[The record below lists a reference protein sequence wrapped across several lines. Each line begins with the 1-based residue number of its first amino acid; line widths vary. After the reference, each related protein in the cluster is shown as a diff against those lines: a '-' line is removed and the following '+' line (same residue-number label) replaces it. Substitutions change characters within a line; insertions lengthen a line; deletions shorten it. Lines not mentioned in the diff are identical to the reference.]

1 MSPIRVTVGPVTA
14 TLGARLAQRDSGR
27 FVGRER
33 ELDFFDRLWVD
44 EPPASVVLVH
54 GPGGIGKSTLLRA
67 VARRAETK
75 GWTPVF
81 VEGRDMPPVTDALK
95 NVLAPALAAD
105 RPLVIFDTWERMT
118 ALGGCLRRE
127 LLPPLPA
134 QAVVVIAGRRP
145 PEPAWFEGGWEALS
159 AEIELT
165 ALSEDESLELLSA
178 HGAGD
183 ETRTDTI
190 IAWTGGSPLA
200 LTLAASAMR
209 DPHWT
214 PEVGIERPE
223 TVKAL
228 IRQLAETE
236 MTGGNVGALGVA
248 AIARVTTVD
257 LLREVLPR
265 TDSADAY
272 RWLSERTFAE
282 PLGEGVTL
290 HELVRKAL
298 RADLRL
304 RHPEWERELRR
315 RIADYFWSRASAG
328 DLLLSIDLAHLCEQ
342 QAIRWGYSW
351 EGSIHHRIDDARP
364 GDVDTVAELLGG
376 RLDPDWFAFT
386 RRFFDEAPDR
396 VAIARDHQDELA
408 GFQVSVTPSSAPD
421 FAHDDPL
428 LGPWLA
434 HSRRFS
440 PDGNAVLWHDSI
452 DFTGKPELR
461 VQAMLGMAGVLRSGL
476 DNPRYAYMPIS
487 NRMKAARGF
496 AEALG
501 ARHMPDLDVK
511 IKDQTLECWLLDYGP
526 QGLLGMQRDLVY
538 DEIGLKP
545 PAYHQITGDEEYAAA
560 VRDALRD
567 FRVPHSLAGS
577 PLAQGFT
584 QEERA
589 ESVRALIR
597 RATDESFGDTPNE
610 RLLHDI
616 LIRGYVDPAPSHE
629 QAADELS
636 VSRSTYFRRLKAA
649 AERVAEHLAAAHE
662 RGR

>member
-1 MSPIRVTVGPVTA
+1 VTA
-14 TLGARLAQRDSGR
+14 TLGTRLAQRDSGR
-27 FVGRER
+27 FVGRQQ
-33 ELDFFDRLWVD
+33 ELEFFDQLWVD

-54 GPGGIGKSTLLRA
+54 GPGGIGKSTLMRA
-67 VARRAETK
+67 VARRAARR

-81 VEGRDMPPVTDALK
+81 IEGRDMPPVADAIAK
-95 NVLAPALAAD
+95 ALAPALEAE
-105 RPLVIFDTWERMT
+105 RPLVIFDTWERMA
-118 ALGGCLRRE
+118 ALGGYLRRE
-127 LLPPLPA
+127 LLPALPA

-145 PEPAWFEGGWEALS
+145 PEQAWFNGGWETLS
-159 AEIELT
+159 VEIEL
-165 ALSEDESLELLSA
+165 APLSEEESHELLSA
-178 HGAGD
+178 YGAD
-183 ETRTDTI
+183 RERRTDSI
-190 IAWTGGSPLA
+190 VAWTGGSPLA
-200 LTLAASAMR
+200 LTLAVAAMR
-209 DPHWT
+209 DPDWT
-214 PEVGIERPE
+214 PELGIERPE

-228 IRQLAETE
+228 IRQLAEAE

-265 TDSADAY
+265 TDSTEAY

-282 PLGEGVTL
+282 HLGEGVTL

-342 QAIRWGYSW
+342 PAIRWGYSW

-364 GDVDTVAELLGG
+364 GDVDTVAGMLDG
-376 RLDPDWFAFT
+376 RLDPEWFAFT

-396 VAIARDHQDELA
+396 VAIARDHADDLA
-408 GFQVSVTPSSAPD
+408 GFQTSVTPSNAPG
-421 FAHDDPL
+421 FAQDDPL

-434 HSRRFS
+434 HARRFS
-440 PDGNAVLWHDSI
+440 PDGNVVIWHDSI

-487 NRMKAARGF
+487 SRMHAARGF

-501 ARHMPDLDVK
+501 ARHMPDLDVP
-511 IKDQTLECWLLDYGP
+511 IRDQTLECWLLDYGP

-567 FRVPHSLAGS
+567 FRVPHSLAAS

-597 RATDESFGDTPNE
+597 RAAEESFGDTPNE

-616 LIRGYVDPAPSHE
+616 LVRGYIEPASSHE
-629 QAADELS
+629 QAADELN

-662 RGR
+662 RGH

>member
-1 MSPIRVTVGPVTA
+1 MTA
-14 TLGARLAQRDSGR
+14 TLGARLAQLDSGR

-33 ELDFFDRLWVD
+33 ELEFFDRLWVD

-54 GPGGIGKSTLLRA
+54 GPGGIGKSTLMRA
-67 VARRAETK
+67 VARRAEGK

-81 VEGRDMPPVTDALK
+81 VEGRDMPPVADALAK
-95 NVLAPALAAD
+95 ALAPALEAA

-118 ALGGCLRRE
+118 ALGGYLRRE
-127 LLPPLPA
+127 LLPSLPA

-145 PEPAWFEGGWEALS
+145 PEPAWFEGGWETLS

-178 HGAGD
+178 YGAGD
-183 ETRTDTI
+183 ETRTDAI

-200 LTLAASAMR
+200 LTLAAAAMR
-209 DPHWT
+209 DPDWT
-214 PEVGIERPE
+214 PQLGIERPE

-228 IRQLAETE
+228 IRQLAEAE

-248 AIARVTTVD
+248 AISRVTTVD

-265 TDSADAY
+265 TDSQEAY

-282 PLGEGVTL
+282 PLGEGITL

-342 QAIRWGYSW
+342 PAIRWGYSW
-351 EGSIHHRIDDARP
+351 EGSIHHRIDDVRP
-364 GDVDTVAELLGG
+364 GDLDTVRGMLEG
-376 RLDPDWFAFT
+376 RLDPDWFEFT
-386 RRFFDEAPDR
+386 KRFFDESQDR
-396 VAIARDHQDELA
+396 VAIARDRNDEMA
-408 GFQVSVTPSSAPD
+408 GFQVSVTPTNAPP
-421 FAHDDPL
+421 FAAKDPL
-428 LGPWLA
+428 LGPWLQHA
-434 HSRRFS
+434 RKMT

-487 NRMKAARGF
+487 SKMKDARGF

-501 ARHMPDLDVK
+501 ARHMPELDVA
-511 IKDQTLECWLLDYGP
+511 IEGQVLECWLLDYGP
-526 QGLLGMQRDLVY
+526 RGLLGMQRDLVY

-567 FRVPHSLAGS
+567 FRVPHSLAAS
-577 PLAQGFT
+577 PLAQGAN
-584 QEERA
+584 QEDRA

-597 RATDESFGDTPNE
+597 RAAEESFGDTPNE

-629 QAADELS
+629 QAADELN

-662 RGR
+662 RSR

>member
-1 MSPIRVTVGPVTA
+1 MTA
-14 TLGARLAQRDSGR
+14 TLGARLAQLDSGR
-27 FVGRER
+27 FVGRGQ
-33 ELDFFDRLWVD
+33 ELEFFDRLWVD

-67 VARRAETK
+67 VARRAESH

-81 VEGRDMPPVTDALK
+81 VEGRDMPPVADALAK
-95 NVLAPALAAD
+95 ALAPALDAE

-118 ALGGCLRRE
+118 ALGGYLRRE
-127 LLPPLPA
+127 LLPSLPA
-134 QAVVVIAGRRP
+134 QAVVVIAGRRS
-145 PEPAWFEGGWEALS
+145 PEPDWFEGGWETLAT
-159 AEIELT
+159 EIELEP
-165 ALSEDESLELLSA
+165 LSELESHQLLSA
-178 HGAGD
+178 YGQD
-183 ETRTDTI
+183 DRSRTESI
-190 IAWTGGSPLA
+190 VAWTGGSPLA
-200 LTLAASAMR
+200 LTLAANAMR
-209 DPHWT
+209 DPDWT
-214 PEVGIERPE
+214 PQLGVERPE

-228 IRQLAETE
+228 IRQLAEAE

-257 LLREVLPR
+257 LLRDVLPR
-265 TDSADAY
+265 TDSKEAY

-298 RADLRL
+298 RADLRM

-351 EGSIHHRIDDARP
+351 EGSIHHRIDDVRA
-364 GDVDTVAELLGG
+364 GDLDTVTGLLDG
-376 RLDPDWFAFT
+376 RLDPDWFEFT
-386 RRFFDEAPDR
+386 KRFFRESPDR
-396 VAIARDHQDELA
+396 VAIARDTGDELA
-408 GFQVSVTPSSAPD
+408 GFQVSVTPTNAPP
-421 FAHDDPL
+421 FAAKDPL
-428 LGPWLA
+428 LGPWLQHA
-434 HSRRFS
+434 RKMT

-487 NRMKAARGF
+487 SRMKAARGF

-501 ARHMPDLDVK
+501 ARHMPELDVA
-511 IKDQTLECWLLDYGP
+511 IKDQVLECWLLDYGP
-526 QGLLGMQRDLVY
+526 GGLLGMQRDLVY

-567 FRVPHSLAGS
+567 FRVPHSLAAS
-577 PLAQGFT
+577 PLAQGAN

-589 ESVRALIR
+589 ESVRLLIR
-597 RATDESFGDTPNE
+597 RAAEESFGDTPNE

-616 LIRGYVDPAPSHE
+616 LIRGYIDPAPSHE
-629 QAADELS
+629 QAADELN

>member
-1 MSPIRVTVGPVTA
+1 
-14 TLGARLAQRDSGR
+14 
-27 FVGRER
+27 
-33 ELDFFDRLWVD
+33 
-44 EPPASVVLVH
+44 
-54 GPGGIGKSTLLRA
+54 
-67 VARRAETK
+67 
-75 GWTPVF
+75 
-81 VEGRDMPPVTDALK
+81 MPPVADALA
-95 NVLAPALAAD
+95 NALAPAVDAE

-118 ALGGCLRRE
+118 ALGGYLRRE
-127 LLPPLPA
+127 LLPSLPA

-145 PEPAWFEGGWEALS
+145 PEPDWFEGGWEAL
-159 AEIELT
+159 ATEIELEP
-165 ALSEDESLELLSA
+165 LSESESHQLLSA
-178 HGAGD
+178 YGQD
-183 ETRTDTI
+183 DRSRTESI
-190 IAWTGGSPLA
+190 VAWTGGSPLA
-200 LTLAASAMR
+200 LTLAANAMR
-209 DPHWT
+209 DPEWT
-214 PEVGIERPE
+214 PQLGIERPE

-228 IRQLAETE
+228 IRQLAEAE

-265 TDSADAY
+265 TDSKEAY

-342 QAIRWGYSW
+342 PAIRWGYSW
-351 EGSIHHRIDDARP
+351 EGSIHHRIDDVRA
-364 GDVDTVAELLGG
+364 GDLETVTGLLDG
-376 RLDPDWFAFT
+376 RLDPDWFEFT
-386 RRFFDEAPDR
+386 KRFFHESPDR
-396 VAIARDHQDELA
+396 VAIARDTGDELA
-408 GFQVSVTPSSAPD
+408 GFQVSVTPTNAPP
-421 FAHDDPL
+421 FAAQDPL
-428 LGPWLA
+428 LGPWLQHA
-434 HSRRFS
+434 RKMT

-461 VQAMLGMAGVLRSGL
+461 IQAMLGMAGVLRSGL

-487 NRMKAARGF
+487 SRMKAARGF

-501 ARHMPDLDVK
+501 SRHMPDLDVT
-511 IKDQTLECWLLDYGP
+511 IKDQVLECWLLDYGP
-526 QGLLGMQRDLVY
+526 GGLLGMQRDLVY

-567 FRVPHSLAGS
+567 FRVPHSLAAS
-577 PLAQGFT
+577 PLAQGAN
-584 QEERA
+584 QDERA
-589 ESVRALIR
+589 ESVRVLIR
-597 RATDESFGDTPNE
+597 RAAEESFGDTPNE

-616 LIRGYVDPAPSHE
+616 LIRGYIDPAPSHE
-629 QAADELS
+629 QAADELN

>member
-1 MSPIRVTVGPVTA
+1 VTA
-14 TLGARLAQRDSGR
+14 TLGARLAQLDSGR

-33 ELDFFDRLWVD
+33 ELEFFDRLWVD

-54 GPGGIGKSTLLRA
+54 GPGGIGKSTLMRA
-67 VARRAETK
+67 VARRAEGK

-81 VEGRDMPPVTDALK
+81 VEGRDMPPVADALAK
-95 NVLAPALAAD
+95 ALAPALEAE

-118 ALGGCLRRE
+118 ALGGYLRRE
-127 LLPPLPA
+127 LLPSLPA

-145 PEPAWFEGGWEALS
+145 PEPAWFEGGWETLS

-178 HGAGD
+178 YGAGD
-183 ETRTDTI
+183 ETRTDAI
-190 IAWTGGSPLA
+190 VAWTGGSPLA
-200 LTLAASAMR
+200 LTLAAAAMR
-209 DPHWT
+209 DPDWT
-214 PEVGIERPE
+214 PQLGIERPE

-228 IRQLAETE
+228 IRQLAEAE

-265 TDSADAY
+265 TDSQEAY

-315 RIADYFWSRASAG
+315 RVADYFWSRASAG

-342 QAIRWGYSW
+342 PAIRWGYSW
-351 EGSIHHRIDDARP
+351 EGSIHHRIDDVRP
-364 GDVDTVAELLGG
+364 GDLETVSGMLDG
-376 RLDPDWFAFT
+376 RLDPEWFEFT
-386 RRFFDEAPDR
+386 KRFFNESADR
-396 VAIARDHQDELA
+396 VAIARDRNDEMA
-408 GFQVSVTPSSAPD
+408 GFQVSVTPTNAPP
-421 FAHDDPL
+421 FAAKDPL
-428 LGPWLA
+428 LGPWLQHA
-434 HSRRFS
+434 RKMT

-487 NRMKAARGF
+487 SKMKDARGF

-501 ARHMPDLDVK
+501 ARHMPELDVA
-511 IKDQTLECWLLDYGP
+511 IEGQVLQCWLLDYGP
-526 QGLLGMQRDLVY
+526 RGLLGMQRDLVY

-567 FRVPHSLAGS
+567 FRVPHSLAAS
-577 PLAQGFT
+577 PLAQGAN

-597 RATDESFGDTPNE
+597 RAAEESFGDTPNE

-616 LIRGYVDPAPSHE
+616 LIRGYIDPAPSHE
-629 QAADELS
+629 QAADELN

-662 RGR
+662 RSR

>member
-1 MSPIRVTVGPVTA
+1 MTA
-14 TLGARLAQRDSGR
+14 TLGARLAQLDSGR

-33 ELDFFDRLWVD
+33 ELEFFDHLWVD

-54 GPGGIGKSTLLRA
+54 GPGGIGKSTLMRA
-67 VARRAETK
+67 VARRAEGK

-81 VEGRDMPPVTDALK
+81 VEGRDMPPVADALAK
-95 NVLAPALAAD
+95 ALAPALEAA

-118 ALGGCLRRE
+118 ALGGYLRRE
-127 LLPPLPA
+127 LLPSLPA

-145 PEPAWFEGGWEALS
+145 PEPAWFEGGWETLS

-178 HGAGD
+178 YGAGD
-183 ETRTDTI
+183 ETRTDAI

-200 LTLAASAMR
+200 LTLAAAAMR
-209 DPHWT
+209 DPDWT
-214 PEVGIERPE
+214 PQLGIERPE

-228 IRQLAETE
+228 IRQLAEAE

-248 AIARVTTVD
+248 AISRVTTVD

-265 TDSADAY
+265 TDSQEAY

-342 QAIRWGYSW
+342 PAIRWGYSW
-351 EGSIHHRIDDARP
+351 EGSIHHRIDDVRP
-364 GDVDTVAELLGG
+364 GDLDTVRGMLEG
-376 RLDPDWFAFT
+376 RLDPDWFEFT
-386 RRFFDEAPDR
+386 KRFFDESQDR
-396 VAIARDHQDELA
+396 VAIARDRNDEMA
-408 GFQVSVTPSSAPD
+408 GFQVSVTPTNAPP
-421 FAHDDPL
+421 FAAKDPL
-428 LGPWLA
+428 LGPWLQHA
-434 HSRRFS
+434 RKMT

-487 NRMKAARGF
+487 SRMKAARGF

-501 ARHMPDLDVK
+501 ARHMPELDVA
-511 IKDQTLECWLLDYGP
+511 IEGQVLECWLLDYGP
-526 QGLLGMQRDLVY
+526 RGLLGMQRDLVY

-567 FRVPHSLAGS
+567 FRVPHSLAAS
-577 PLAQGFT
+577 PLAQGAN
-584 QEERA
+584 QEDRA

-597 RATDESFGDTPNE
+597 RAAEESFGDTPNE

-629 QAADELS
+629 QAADELN

-662 RGR
+662 RSR